1 MTTTRSGFLCS
12 NCRVP
17 VPVPEAAL
25 RDATLAVVCP
35 NCGQRYQRR
44 PSGATRAPSPSAP
57 TSPPRPSTDSARTP
71 ESRPGTTRA
80 SERAPTSATAGA
92 GGSDSAPALADGAL
106 VAGRWRIVRFLAR
119 GGMGEVY
126 EAEDGELRER
136 VALKTIHP
144 TVSSQPASL
153 ERFKREVHLARK
165 VTHPNVC
172 RLFEFGIHPAAD
184 GPATAFLTM
193 ELLEGETLAERAR
206 RVGRMPADVV
216 LPIVRQIGAALA
228 AAHAAGVVHRD
239 LKGDNI
245 FLVPASAGGERV
257 VVTDFGIARGGAD
270 DRFALTATSIGGG
283 LGTPAY
289 MAPEQVTGE
298 PATAAADQYAL
309 GVLVFELLTGELP
322 FRADTPLA
330 TAAKRLTEAP
340 PSLADRLPD
349 LDPRWAATVGRA
361 LERDPRDRFAS
372 VQDLVAAL
380 EGSLPVAPATAVG
393 YRAPAS
399 APARESSTRDRR
411 QRWLAALLGV
421 ALVAASAWAVI
432 RLRSQRERT
441 AALRPVAARTT
452 VAVVGL
458 RNLAGREDA
467 AWLGTAIAE
476 MLSTELA
483 QGGGLRVVPGDAVAR
498 AVEELELGAAER
510 LSAELRARL
519 RARLAADYLVLGG
532 FTALAEGDALRFDL
546 RLEQAATG
554 EAVETLAES
563 GRSSELFDL
572 VSRAG
577 SKLRTRLGAAG
588 GGAGRSLLP
597 ASPEAARLYAEGI
610 ERLRKLE
617 PEAARERL
625 ERAVELDPG
634 NALARSSLAVAWSAL
649 GFDGRAAEEAR
660 RAYELASSL
669 PEPERWIVEARYFE
683 SAGQWQRA
691 AEVWQALW
699 SAAPDNLDYGLRL
712 AACRTQAGEVETA
725 LAAIGALRALPEPDG
740 VDPRLD
746 LAEAAAAAAMSD
758 YRRQAEAARRAAAR
772 AEAVG
777 GSQLAAQAHAMSSWA
792 LRNLGRGDEALA
804 AAEASR
810 ALAER
815 AGDRAAAAEAMALAA
830 AVSLDRGDLDAAAD
844 GYERALATSREL
856 GDRGGAARALNN
868 LAVVRKARGELGAAR
883 RQYEEAEQ
891 LAIETGNRR
900 GAAYSA
906 QNVAVILA
914 DLGEL
919 DAALARLEAARA
931 VFAELAD
938 PAGEASALAN
948 LGAVRRRRGELADAR
963 RLLEES
969 LARRR
974 ALGQRAAE
982 AATLSALGQ
991 ALADGGDLT
1000 GAATRFEEALAIA
1013 RELSQRGPE
1022 AAALAGLGEVAAARG
1037 DLAAAR
1043 ERLGAALELRRS
1055 IGDAAGADRARL
1067 SLARM
1072 TLDADPEA
1080 STREAEQVLAGES
1093 ARSWIDVAASARIV
1107 LARSALARDDLKA
1120 ASAALAPLAPPA
1132 PSPGLATSLE
1142 RRFLEA
1148 STALA
1153 AAKDPVQ
1160 RAAAAADLDRIS
1172 GEAATAG
1179 LLALEIEGRL
1189 AAAEVPGNRDAH
1201 ELGEVAGRARA
1212 AGYLPLAR
1220 RAEAASVPE
1229 C

>member
-1 MTTTRSGFLCS
+1 MTTRSGFLCT

-25 RDATLAVVCP
+25 RDPTVAVVCP

-44 PSGATRAPSPSAP
+44 PSGASRVPGSAASTRPPAPGAAARPPTAVTTPPTGAP
-57 TSPPRPSTDSARTP
+57 AAPPQ
-71 ESRPGTTRA
+71 G
-80 SERAPTSATAGA
+80 
-92 GGSDSAPALADGAL
+92 PALADGTL
-106 VAGRWRIVRFLAR
+106 LAGRWRIVRFLAR

-126 EAEDGELRER
+126 EAEDAELRER

-144 TVSSQPASL
+144 AVASQPASL
-153 ERFKREVHLARK
+153 ERFKREIHLARK

-172 RLFEFGIHPAAD
+172 RLFEFGTHVAD
-184 GPATAFLTM
+184 DGAATAFLTM
-193 ELLEGETLAERAR
+193 ELLEGETLSDRVR
-206 RVGRMPADVV
+206 RRGPMGTEAV
-216 LPIVRQIGAALA
+216 LPIARQIGAALT

-245 FLVPASAGGERV
+245 FLVPGPAGGERV

-270 DRFALTATSIGGG
+270 DRFALTATSTGGG

-309 GVLVFELLTGELP
+309 GVLIFELLTGELP

-330 TAAKRLTEAP
+330 LAAKRLTEAP
-340 PSLADRLPD
+340 PSLAERLPA
-349 LDPRWAATVGRA
+349 LDPRWAAAVGRA
-361 LERDPRDRFAS
+361 LGRYPDERFGS
-372 VQDLVAAL
+372 VAELVAAL
-380 EGSLPVAPATAVG
+380 DGESPPTLAPALDL
-393 YRAPAS
+393 RERRREPAS
-399 APARESSTRDRR
+399 ARSGRDRR
-411 QRWLAALLGV
+411 MKWLAALLGV
-421 ALVAASAWAVI
+421 ALVGASAWAVL

-458 RNLAGREDA
+458 RNLAGRAES

-476 MLSTELA
+476 MLATELA
-483 QGGGLRVVPGDAVAR
+483 QGGELRVVPGDAVTR
-498 AVEELELGAAER
+498 AVDELELGTTDRLAAEAR
-510 LSAELRARL
+510 VRL

-532 FTALAEGDALRFDL
+532 FTALGDGEALRFDL
-546 RLEQAATG
+546 RLEQATDG

-563 GRSSELFDL
+563 GRQSELFDL

-577 SKLRTRLGAAG
+577 SKLRARLGASASG
-588 GGAGRSLLP
+588 GTRSLLP
-597 ASPEAARLYAEGI
+597 ASPEAARLYAEGL
-610 ERLRKLE
+610 ERLRRFD

-634 NALARSSLAVAWSAL
+634 NALARSSLAVAWAAL
-649 GFDGRAAEEAR
+649 GYDGRAAEEAR
-660 RAYELASSL
+660 RAYELASTL
-669 PEPERWIVEARYFE
+669 PEPERWIVEARWFE

-712 AACRTQAGEVETA
+712 AATRTQAGEVEAA

-758 YRRQAEAARRAAAR
+758 YRRQAEAAKRAAAR
-772 AEAVG
+772 AETVG
-777 GSQLAAQAHAMSSWA
+777 GHQLAAQAHAMGSWA

-804 AAEASR
+804 AAEAAR
-810 ALAER
+810 ELAER
-815 AGDRAAAAEAMALAA
+815 TGDRAAAAEAMALAA
-830 AVSLDRGDLDAAAD
+830 AVALDRGDLDRAAA
-844 GYERALATSREL
+844 GYESALATSREL

-868 LAVVRKARGELGAAR
+868 LAVVRKARGELDAAR
-883 RQYEEAEQ
+883 RQYEEAES
-891 LAIETGNRR
+891 LALETGNRR

-919 DAALARLEAARA
+919 DAALARLESAREA
-931 VFAELAD
+931 FRELAD
-938 PAGEASALAN
+938 PAGEASALAS
-948 LGAVRRRRGELADAR
+948 LGAVRRRKGELAEAR
-963 RLLEES
+963 KLLEDS

-974 ALGQRAAE
+974 SLGQRAGE
-982 AATLSALGQ
+982 AATLASLGQ
-991 ALADGGDLT
+991 ALADGGELT
-1000 GAATRFEEALAIA
+1000 AAAARFEEALAIA
-1013 RELSQRGPE
+1013 RELSQKGSE
-1022 AAALAGLGEVAAARG
+1022 ASALAGLGEIAAARG

-1043 ERLGAALELRRS
+1043 GRLDAVLELRRS
-1055 IGDAAGADRARL
+1055 IGDSAGIDRARL
-1067 SLARM
+1067 ALARLA
-1072 TLDADPEA
+1072 LDSDPEGA
-1080 STREAEQVLAGES
+1080 AREADELLAGAG
-1093 ARSWIDVAASARIV
+1093 ARSWPDIAWSARIL
-1107 LARSALARDDLKA
+1107 LARAALARGDA
-1120 ASAALAPLAPPA
+1120 RGASEAVAPLAPPA

-1142 RRFLEA
+1142 RRL
-1148 STALA
+1148 LA
-1153 AAKDPVQ
+1153 ASAAVASAKDSSTRV
-1160 RAAAAADLDRIS
+1160 AAAGELDRVA
-1172 GEAATAG
+1172 GEAAAAG

-1189 AAAEVPGNRDAH
+1189 AAAEISGGGGQSD
-1201 ELGEVAGRARA
+1201 LGAVAERARA

-1220 RAEAASVPE
+1220 RAEARQRP
-1229 C
+1229 